1 MDMATKTENKRNTQ
15 IKKSDNAAVY
25 QVMVALALLCIG
37 LVYLRKIHKAYS
49 TVGGMEMIEPLLPI
63 AAAVCFGLCAVCI
76 ALFIF
81 LKKPVCQVLA
91 PWGIFLFAMAGISAA
106 TMKVEYTFGF
116 PMLYFLW
123 AAALVQYI
131 IYQLYRWE
139 FFLFSLP
146 TAAAGFLFYQ
156 FRNGFTFSTKN
167 IIFLLV
173 TAVILICVIWVAN
186 NASRNKGQLVV
197 KGRAVRLFSKRY
209 NPFLHYLVAAL
220 WLVCIPAALF
230 LGDLFSFYCMFAAI
244 AVEFIAAV
252 YYTFQLN

>member
-1 MDMATKTENKRNTQ
+1 MATKTENKRNTQ
-15 IKKSDNAAVY
+15 MKRSDNAAVY
-25 QVMVALALLCIG
+25 KVITALALLCIG

-49 TVGGMEMIEPLLPI
+49 TIGGMTMIEPLLPI

-76 ALFIF
+76 ALFLF
-81 LKKPVCQVLA
+81 LKKPVCQALT
-91 PWGIFLFAMAGISAA
+91 PWGIFLFAMAGIGAVI
-106 TMKVEYTFGF
+106 MKVEYTFGF
-116 PMLYFLW
+116 PTLYFLW

-156 FRNGFTFSTKN
+156 FRNGFTFSAKN
-167 IIFLLV
+167 LVFLLI
-173 TAVILICVIWVAN
+173 TAVILISVISIAN

-197 KGRAVRLFSKRY
+197 KGKSVRLFSKRY
-209 NPFLHYLVAAL
+209 SPFLHYLVAAL
-220 WLVCIPAALF
+220 WLVCIPAALL
-230 LGDLFSFYCMFAAI
+230 LGSLFSFYCMFAAI

>member
-1 MDMATKTENKRNTQ
+1 MKR
-15 IKKSDNAAVY
+15 SDNAAVY
-25 QVMVALALLCIG
+25 KVMAALSLLCIG
-37 LVYLRKIHKAYS
+37 LVYLRKVHKAYS
-49 TVGGMEMIEPLLPI
+49 TVGGMELIEPLLPI
-63 AAAVCFGLCAVCI
+63 AAAVCFALCAACI

-81 LKKPVCQVLA
+81 LKKPICQTLA
-91 PWGIFLFAMAGISAA
+91 PWGIFLFAMAGISAL
-106 TMKVEYTFGF
+106 TLKVEYVFGF
-116 PMLYFLW
+116 PMLYFIW

-156 FRNGFTFSTKN
+156 FRNGFTCSAKN
-167 IIFLLV
+167 IVFLLL
-173 TAVILICVIWVAN
+173 TALILVCVILIAN
-186 NASRNKGQLVV
+186 NASHNKGQLTI
-197 KGRAVRLFSKRY
+197 KGKTVRLFSKRY
-209 NPFLHYLVAAL
+209 SPFLHYLVAAL
-220 WLVCIPAALF
+220 WLVCIPAALL